1 MTWYEETPT
10 GLRYDN
16 DQAKQLSF
24 EQYEA
29 EWDGSTTE
37 LNGKQWKVADLYL
50 FGEQKFGERAAQIV
64 DARKIPRRR
73 LANYVWVAR
82 KFSGRRRTW
91 RRKSLSF
98 SHHEAVAGLIDDP
111 DHPELTQRARE
122 LLQLASEIGLSV
134 QDLEDQVAE
143 IRGNA
148 PGDANPLGLIQEA
161 RHLCELAQP
170 LVNDDAQQLLGEA
183 MKYLGH
189 AGEVV
194 AADREFE
201 GATRAW
207 FPAP

>member
-1 MTWYEETPT
+1 MTWYTETDT
-10 GLRYDN
+10 GLTYDKV
-16 DQAKQLSF
+16 QATTLSF
-24 EQYEA
+24 EQYES
-29 EWDGSTTE
+29 EWDGTTTE

-50 FGEQKFGERAAQIV
+50 FGEQKFGERAAQVI
-64 DARKIPRRR
+64 DARKISRRR

-122 LLQLASEIGLSV
+122 LLELASEIGLSV

-148 PGDANPLGLIQEA
+148 PGSANPLGLIQQA
-161 RHLCELAQP
+161 QALCQEAQP
-170 LVNDDAQQLLGEA
+170 LVSDDARLLLQQANKFLTD
-183 MKYLGH
+183 
-189 AGEVV
+189 AGQVV

-201 GATRAW
+201 GVTRGW
-207 FPAP
+207 FPE